1 MIKALFFDLGGVL
14 LRTQNRSIR
23 EKLGQEFRMTYDQ
36 IDSFVFESQSS
47 KLASIGRISEDEH
60 WMDVTRRLGLDAS
73 HMPRLRDTFFAGDVL
88 DMDLVNFL
96 RQSRGTYKTGLI
108 SNAWSGLRP
117 WILREKF
124 DDAFDHMVISAEAG
138 FAKPDPRIYQ
148 LAMEK
153 LGVLPE
159 ESIFVDDVQK
169 NIDAANN
176 LGMKGILFKD
186 SPTTLDQIH
195 NSCGTE

>member
-23 EKLGQEFRMTYDQ
+23 EKLGQEFGMTYDQ

-88 DMDLVNFL
+88 DMELVNFL

-148 LAMEK
+148 FAMEK
-153 LGVLPE
+153 LGVLPK

-186 SPTTLDQIH
+186 SHTTLDQIH

>member
-138 FAKPDPRIYQ
+138 FAKPDPRIYH

-186 SPTTLDQIH
+186 SHTTLDQIH

>member
-23 EKLGQEFRMTYDQ
+23 EKLGQEFGMTYDQ

-88 DMDLVNFL
+88 DMELVNFL
-96 RQSRGTYKTGLI
+96 RQSHGTYKTGLI

-186 SPTTLDQIH
+186 SHTTLDQIH

>member
-23 EKLGQEFRMTYDQ
+23 EKLGQEFGMTYDQ

-60 WMDVTRRLGLDAS
+60 WMDVTRHLGLDAS

-88 DMDLVNFL
+88 DMELVNFL

-186 SPTTLDQIH
+186 SHTTLDQIH

>member
-23 EKLGQEFRMTYDQ
+23 EKLGQEFGMTYDQ

-88 DMDLVNFL
+88 DMELVNFL

-186 SPTTLDQIH
+186 SHTTWDQIH

>member
-23 EKLGQEFRMTYDQ
+23 EKLGQEFGMTYDQ

-88 DMDLVNFL
+88 DMELVNFL

-148 LAMEK
+148 LAMEM

-186 SPTTLDQIH
+186 SHTTWDQIH

>member
-23 EKLGQEFRMTYDQ
+23 EKLGQEFGMTYDQ

-88 DMDLVNFL
+88 DMELVNFL

-186 SPTTLDQIH
+186 SHTTLDQIH